1 MIILEPN
8 ITDEYLALIKNI
20 EIPNINIYS
29 NNLFKIKDNNIGGI
43 NNMKARNKQNLSIK
57 YNFKSDNNSLDFE
70 KILSRLFKKFLI
82 NYESSK

>member
-1 MIILEPN
+1 
-8 ITDEYLALIKNI
+8 
-20 EIPNINIYS
+20 
-29 NNLFKIKDNNIGGI
+29 
-43 NNMKARNKQNLSIK
+43 MKARNKQNLSIK